1 MFEGILEKFLLKYF
15 GEYLKGIDK
24 SNLSVAVW
32 KGEILVKTVEL
43 NPAFIEKF
51 GLPIKLMYGKIDRL
65 MMRVPWNNLS
75 SKPVEIE
82 IDSISVILSFE
93 DLTEWFSDKA
103 YIDFCNALLYQTKDE
118 IQKKLEEEFEN
129 QEKKG
134 SFAGKIFDNLI
145 VKIKNIHLRIENSL
159 SATNKFS
166 FGAVLE
172 DFNLQSVDENGQ
184 SLFVK
189 RQTMLDKVTKLVRFK
204 NLVLYY
210 HPNTTFSQLA
220 LLQMEYLFTSYS
232 SDWSAKVHRIL
243 SLDLDFLFT
252 LSPVDKK
259 ALLLS
264 ASTGVKRIDPM
275 FKLTSEMADLSC
287 SVTTEILRDLVCLGE
302 YFSEFSRQKMQ

>member
-43 NPAFIEKF
+43 NPAFIEKL
-51 GLPIKLMYGKIDRL
+51 GLPLRLAFGKIDRL
-65 MMRVPWNNLS
+65 MLRVPWNNLS
-75 SKPVEIE
+75 SKPVELE

-93 DLTEWFSDKA
+93 SIATWFSEKN
-103 YIDFCNALLYQTKDE
+103 YLDFCNALLSQTKDE

-134 SFAGKIFDNLI
+134 SFAGKIFDNLC

-159 SATNKFS
+159 STTSKFG
-166 FGAVLE
+166 FGAILE
-172 DFNLQSVDENGQ
+172 DFTLQSVDETGK
-184 SLFVK
+184 SVFIK
-189 RQTMLDKVTKLVRFK
+189 RQSMLDNVTKLVRFK
-204 NLVLYY
+204 NLALYY

-220 LLQMEYLFTSYS
+220 DLQQSYLFTSYV
-232 SDWSAKVHRIL
+232 SDWSATVHPIL
-243 SLDLDFLFT
+243 SLNLDFLFT
-252 LSPVDKK
+252 LTPVDKK
-259 ALLLS
+259 ALQN
-264 ASTGVKRIDPM
+264 STLEKKNIEPM
-275 FKLTSEMADLSC
+275 YKLTSEIAEVSFSL
-287 SVTTEILRDLVCLGE
+287 TTEILRDLVCVGE

>member
-243 SLDLDFLFT
+243 SLVLDFLFT